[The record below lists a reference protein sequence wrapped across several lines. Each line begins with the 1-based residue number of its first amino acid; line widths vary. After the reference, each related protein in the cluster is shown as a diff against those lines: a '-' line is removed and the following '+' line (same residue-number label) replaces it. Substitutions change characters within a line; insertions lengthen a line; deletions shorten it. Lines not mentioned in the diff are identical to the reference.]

1 MEEVIASTYRIIK
14 KLGSGG
20 GGNVYLAD
28 HLRLNKKVVLKADK
42 RRVTTK
48 TTLLRREADV
58 LKNLNHPNIP
68 KVYDF
73 FVEDDTVYT
82 VMDYIEGESLDRPLK
97 RGEHFS
103 QPQVIQWAKELLDA
117 LEYLHSPTHGD
128 PPQGFV
134 HSDIKPANLMRT
146 PDNHIVL
153 IDFNIALSLGEDAVI
168 GCSAGYASPEHYGLD
183 FSSDSDTVNGESET
197 EAESQSGQDG
207 ETEVDDPTV
216 ERTITESDTEATEVE
231 GKKRNE
237 KSSFTSPK
245 KIIVP
250 DVRSDIYSTGA
261 TLYHL
266 LSGSKPAKNAKAV
279 VSLSEKEYSPQVVKI
294 IKKAMNPNPDLR
306 YQTAQDMRSDFLHL
320 RDRDP
325 RVRRLKAAKR
335 LDIGVVLLILV
346 AGASMTF
353 VGLKRM
359 QTTESW
365 LKLAEY
371 SKSALESGDV
381 DEAVRDA
388 LAGLPEEKGILTPEW
403 LPESKRAL
411 ANALGVYDLSD
422 KFRSSGVLKLP
433 SAPYKIKMS
442 PDGKKLAAVYQ
453 SEAAVYDAESLK
465 SLVTCPMMDSALAD
479 ALFSDDSHLLAAGK
493 DGVSLYNIESGE
505 QMWRTGM
512 ASTLAISGD
521 GQVAAA
527 LDRDRNIVSFYDMKD
542 GQLLRERS
550 MGDKKMP
557 SAFNDSFADPDNAI
571 FCLNMDGTMLAIS
584 FSDGGLYVMDTEH
597 PEDDLI
603 VYESSDYTEFAGGFH
618 GDKFVF
624 SAGKSGHSLFGLVN
638 VEEGTYIG
646 DMESNLRMKAKAD
659 ARGIWVSE
667 GNLLSEFDPD
677 TLDDKEIAFTDTW
690 NISNFSVSDKHTLAV
705 TDEPGFSIFDQGENA
720 LVHEKSDEEYSFA
733 ELGTEYAALA
743 NRSQPDIRVM
753 KEETHED
760 TCVARYDAKYSHD
773 EARVTGDG
781 KRVMLFSYDGF
792 RIYDNEGRLEAEGS
806 FPDPEKI
813 YDQQFRRN
821 GEKSWLDVIW
831 YDGTVRA
838 YSSEDGTLISEE
850 KKEAHSKDLK
860 EEFIT
865 EKYRFVSELHSAPG
879 VYDRESGRF
888 VKELEKDA
896 FLTYVTETDEY
907 ILTEY
912 VRADG
917 ERYGLLLDQNLEILA
932 DLADLCD
939 ISILDKAL
947 YFDYKNGEIR
957 KCHLYSIQE
966 LVELGKNYR

>member
-1 MEEVIASTYRIIK
+1 MEEIIASTYRIIK

-48 TTLLRREADV
+48 TALLRREADV

-197 EAESQSGQDG
+197 EVESQSGQDG
-207 ETEVDDPTV
+207 ETEAEDPTV

-335 LDIGVVLLILV
+335 LDIGVVLLILA

-371 SKSALESGDV
+371 SKSALESGNV

-442 PDGKKLAAVYQ
+442 PDGKKIAAVYQ
-453 SEAAVYDAESLK
+453 SEAAVYDAGSLK
-465 SLVTCPMMDSALAD
+465 TLMTCPMMDSALAD

-505 QMWRTGM
+505 QMWRAGT
-512 ASTLAISGD
+512 ASTLTISGD

-624 SAGKSGHSLFGLVN
+624 SAGKSGYSLFGLVN
-638 VEEGTYIG
+638 VKEGTYIG

-733 ELGTEYAALA
+733 EIGTEYAALA

-850 KKEAHSKDLK
+850 KKEAYSKDLK

-865 EKYRFVSELHSAPG
+865 EKYRFVSELHSAPR

>member
-42 RRVTTK
+42 RRITTK
-48 TTLLRREADV
+48 TALLRREADV

-207 ETEVDDPTV
+207 ETEVDDSTV

-279 VSLSEKEYSPQVVKI
+279 VSLSGKEYSPQVVKI

-335 LDIGVVLLILV
+335 LDIGVVLLVLA

-359 QTTESW
+359 QTTENW

-381 DEAVRDA
+381 DEAVKDA

-422 KFRSSGVLKLP
+422 KFRSSGVVKLP

-442 PDGKKLAAVYQ
+442 PDGKKLVAVYQ

-465 SLVTCPMMDSALAD
+465 TLMTCPMMDSALAD

-505 QMWRTGM
+505 QMWRAGM

-603 VYESSDYTEFAGGFH
+603 VYENSDYTEFAGGFH

-659 ARGIWVSE
+659 ERGIWVSE

-690 NISNFSVSDKHTLAV
+690 NISNFSVSDKHALAV
-705 TDEPGFSIFDQGENA
+705 TNEPGFTIFDQGENA

-865 EKYRFVSELHSAPG
+865 EKYRFVSELHSAPR

>member
-42 RRVTTK
+42 RRITTK
-48 TTLLRREADV
+48 TALLRREADV

-207 ETEVDDPTV
+207 ETEADDPTV

-279 VSLSEKEYSPQVVKI
+279 VSLSGKEYSPQVVKI

-325 RVRRLKAAKR
+325 RVRRLKAVKR
-335 LDIGVVLLILV
+335 LDIGVVLLILA

-422 KFRSSGVLKLP
+422 KFRSSGVIKLP

-453 SEAAVYDAESLK
+453 SETAVYDAESLK
-465 SLVTCPMMDSALAD
+465 SLMTCPMMDSALAD

-505 QMWRTGM
+505 QMWRAGM
-512 ASTLAISGD
+512 ASTLTISGD

-550 MGDKKMP
+550 MGEKKMS

-584 FSDGGLYVMDTEH
+584 FSDGGLYVMDAEH

-603 VYESSDYTEFAGGFH
+603 VYESSDYSGFAGGFH

-624 SAGKSGHSLFGLVN
+624 SAGKSGHSLFGIVN
-638 VEEGTYIG
+638 VKEGTYIG

-659 ARGIWVSE
+659 ERGIWVSE

-690 NISNFSVSDKHTLAV
+690 NISNFSVLDKHVLAV
-705 TDEPGFSIFDQGENA
+705 TDEPGFTIFDQGENA

-733 ELGTEYAALA
+733 EIGTEYAALA
-743 NRSQPDIRVM
+743 NRSQPDLRVM

-760 TCVARYDAKYSHD
+760 TCVVRYDAKYPHD

-831 YDGTVRA
+831 YDGMVRA

-865 EKYRFVSELHSAPG
+865 EKYRFVSELHSAPR

>member
-306 YQTAQDMRSDFLHL
+306 YQTARDMRSDFLHL

-335 LDIGVVLLILV
+335 LDIGVVLLVLV

-359 QTTESW
+359 QTTENW

-422 KFRSSGVLKLP
+422 KFRSSGVAKLP

-442 PDGKKLAAVYQ
+442 PDGKKLVAVYQ

-465 SLVTCPMMDSALAD
+465 TLMTCPMMDSALAD

-603 VYESSDYTEFAGGFH
+603 VYENSDYTEFAGGFH

-690 NISNFSVSDKHTLAV
+690 NISNFSVSDKHTLTV

-733 ELGTEYAALA
+733 EIGTEYAALA

-773 EARVTGDG
+773 EARVTGDR

-865 EKYRFVSELHSAPG
+865 EKYRFVSELHSAPR

>member
-42 RRVTTK
+42 RRITTK
-48 TTLLRREADV
+48 TALLRREADV

-197 EAESQSGQDG
+197 EAESQSDQDG
-207 ETEVDDPTV
+207 ETEADDPTV

-325 RVRRLKAAKR
+325 RVRRLKAVKR
-335 LDIGVVLLILV
+335 LDIGVVLLILA

-359 QTTESW
+359 QTTENW

-422 KFRSSGVLKLP
+422 KFRSSGVIKLP

-442 PDGKKLAAVYQ
+442 PDGKNLAAVYQ

-465 SLVTCPMMDSALAD
+465 SLMTCPMMDSALAD

-505 QMWRTGM
+505 QMWRAGM
-512 ASTLAISGD
+512 ASTLTISGD

-584 FSDGGLYVMDTEH
+584 FSDGGLYVMDAEH

-603 VYESSDYTEFAGGFH
+603 VYESSDYSEFAGGFH

-638 VEEGTYIG
+638 VKEGTYIG

-659 ARGIWVSE
+659 ERGIWVSE

-677 TLDDKEIAFTDTW
+677 TLADKEIAFTDTW

-705 TDEPGFSIFDQGENA
+705 TNEPGFTIFDQGENA

-865 EKYRFVSELHSAPG
+865 EKYRFVSELHSAPR

>member
-42 RRVTTK
+42 RRITTK
-48 TTLLRREADV
+48 TALLRREADV

-207 ETEVDDPTV
+207 ETEVDDHTV

-325 RVRRLKAAKR
+325 RVRRLKAVKQ
-335 LDIGVVLLILV
+335 LDIGVVLLILA

-359 QTTESW
+359 QTTENW

-422 KFRSSGVLKLP
+422 KFRSSGVIKLP

-442 PDGKKLAAVYQ
+442 PDGKKLAAVYR

-465 SLVTCPMMDSALAD
+465 SLMTCPMMNSALAD

-505 QMWRTGM
+505 QMWRAGM
-512 ASTLAISGD
+512 ASTLTISGD

-550 MGDKKMP
+550 MGEKKLP

-618 GDKFVF
+618 GDKFAF

-638 VEEGTYIG
+638 VKEGTYIG

-659 ARGIWVSE
+659 ERGIWVSE

-677 TLDDKEIAFTDTW
+677 TLADKEIAFTDTW
-690 NISNFSVSDKHTLAV
+690 NISNFSVSDKHILAV

-720 LVHEKSDEEYSFA
+720 LIHEKSDEEYSFA

-743 NRSQPDIRVM
+743 NRSQPDLRVM

-838 YSSEDGTLISEE
+838 YSSVDGTLISEE

-865 EKYRFVSELHSAPG
+865 EKYRFVSELHSAPR

>member
-279 VSLSEKEYSPQVVKI
+279 VSLSGKEYSPQVVKI

-306 YQTAQDMRSDFLHL
+306 YQTARDMRSDFLHL

-335 LDIGVVLLILV
+335 LDIGVVLLVLA

-359 QTTESW
+359 QTTENW

-422 KFRSSGVLKLP
+422 KFRSSGVVKLP

-442 PDGKKLAAVYQ
+442 PDGKKLVAVYQ

-465 SLVTCPMMDSALAD
+465 TLMTCPMMDSALAD

-603 VYESSDYTEFAGGFH
+603 VYENSDYTEFAGGFH

-624 SAGKSGHSLFGLVN
+624 SAGKSGHSIFGLVN

-646 DMESNLRMKAKAD
+646 DMESKLRMKAKAD
-659 ARGIWVSE
+659 ERGIWVSE

-690 NISNFSVSDKHTLAV
+690 NISNFSVSDKHVLAV
-705 TDEPGFSIFDQGENA
+705 TDEPGFTIFDQGENA
-720 LVHEKSDEEYSFA
+720 LIHEKSDEEYSFA

-760 TCVARYDAKYSHD
+760 TCVVRYDAKYPHD

>member
-279 VSLSEKEYSPQVVKI
+279 VSLSGKEYSPQVVKI

-306 YQTAQDMRSDFLHL
+306 YQTARDMRSDFLHL

-335 LDIGVVLLILV
+335 LDIGVVLLVLA

-359 QTTESW
+359 QTTENW

-422 KFRSSGVLKLP
+422 KFRSSGVVKLP

-442 PDGKKLAAVYQ
+442 PDGKKLVAVYQ

-465 SLVTCPMMDSALAD
+465 TLMTCPMMDSALAD

-603 VYESSDYTEFAGGFH
+603 VYENSDYTEFAGGFH

-690 NISNFSVSDKHTLAV
+690 NISNFSVSDKHTLTV

-865 EKYRFVSELHSAPG
+865 EKYRFVSELHSAPR

>member
-48 TTLLRREADV
+48 TALLRREADV

-207 ETEVDDPTV
+207 ETEADDPTV

-279 VSLSEKEYSPQVVKI
+279 VSLSGKEYSPQVVKI

-306 YQTAQDMRSDFLHL
+306 YQTARDMRSDFLDL

-335 LDIGVVLLILV
+335 LDIGVVLLVLA

-359 QTTESW
+359 QTTENW

-403 LPESKRAL
+403 LPESKRTL

-422 KFRSSGVLKLP
+422 KFRSSGVVKLP

-442 PDGKKLAAVYQ
+442 PDGKKLVAVYQ

-465 SLVTCPMMDSALAD
+465 TLMTCPMMDSALAD

-603 VYESSDYTEFAGGFH
+603 VYENSDYTEFAGGFH

-659 ARGIWVSE
+659 ERGIWVSE

-690 NISNFSVSDKHTLAV
+690 NISNFSVSDKHALAV
-705 TDEPGFSIFDQGENA
+705 TNEPGFTIFDQGENA

-865 EKYRFVSELHSAPG
+865 EKYRFVSELHSAPR

>member
-1 MEEVIASTYRIIK
+1 MEEIIASTYRIIK

-42 RRVTTK
+42 RRITTK
-48 TTLLRREADV
+48 TALLRREADI

-207 ETEVDDPTV
+207 ETEADDPTV

-325 RVRRLKAAKR
+325 RVRRLKTAKR
-335 LDIGVVLLILV
+335 LDIGVVLLILA

-422 KFRSSGVLKLP
+422 KFRSSGVVKLP

-465 SLVTCPMMDSALAD
+465 TLMTCPMMDSALAD

-505 QMWRTGM
+505 QMWRSGM
-512 ASTLAISGD
+512 ASTLTISGD

-550 MGDKKMP
+550 MGGKKMP

-603 VYESSDYTEFAGGFH
+603 VYESSEYTELAGGFH

-638 VEEGTYIG
+638 VKEGTYIG
-646 DMESNLRMKAKAD
+646 DIESNLRMKAKAD

-760 TCVARYDAKYSHD
+760 TCVAHYDAKYSHD
-773 EARVTGDG
+773 EARVTGDW

-792 RIYDNEGRLEAEGS
+792 RIYNNEGRLEAEGS

-850 KKEAHSKDLK
+850 KKEAYSKDLK

-865 EKYRFVSELHSAPG
+865 EKYRFVSELHSAPR

>member
-1 MEEVIASTYRIIK
+1 MEEIIASTYRIIK

-48 TTLLRREADV
+48 TALLRREADV

-325 RVRRLKAAKR
+325 RVRRLKTAKR
-335 LDIGVVLLILV
+335 LDIGVVLLILA

-422 KFRSSGVLKLP
+422 KFRSSGVVKLP

-442 PDGKKLAAVYQ
+442 PDGKKIAAVYQ

-465 SLVTCPMMDSALAD
+465 TLMTFPMMDSALAD

-505 QMWRTGM
+505 QMWRAGM
-512 ASTLAISGD
+512 ASTLTISGD

-603 VYESSDYTEFAGGFH
+603 VYESSDYSEFAGGFH

-638 VEEGTYIG
+638 VKEGTYIG
-646 DMESNLRMKAKAD
+646 DMESNLRMKAKTD

-690 NISNFSVSDKHTLAV
+690 NISNFSVSDKHTLTV

-743 NRSQPDIRVM
+743 NRSQPDLRVM

-865 EKYRFVSELHSAPG
+865 EKYRFVSELHSAPR

>member
-1 MEEVIASTYRIIK
+1 MEEIIASTYRIIK

-42 RRVTTK
+42 RRITTK
-48 TTLLRREADV
+48 TALLRREADV

-197 EAESQSGQDG
+197 EAKSQSGQDG
-207 ETEVDDPTV
+207 ETEADDPTV

-231 GKKRNE
+231 GKKRNGN
-237 KSSFTSPK
+237 SSFTYPK

-335 LDIGVVLLILV
+335 LDIGVVLLILA

-422 KFRSSGVLKLP
+422 KFRSSGVIKLP

-453 SEAAVYDAESLK
+453 SETAVYDVESLK
-465 SLVTCPMMDSALAD
+465 SLMTCPMMDSALAD

-505 QMWRTGM
+505 QMWRAGM

-603 VYESSDYTEFAGGFH
+603 VYESSDYSEFAGGFH

-733 ELGTEYAALA
+733 EIGTEYAALA

-760 TCVARYDAKYSHD
+760 TCVARYDAKYPHD

-781 KRVMLFSYDGF
+781 KKAMLFSYDGF
-792 RIYDNEGRLEAEGS
+792 RIYDSDGTLMAEGS

-860 EEFIT
+860 EEFVT
-865 EKYRFVSELHSAPG
+865 EKYRFVSELHSAPR

>member
-42 RRVTTK
+42 RRITTK
-48 TTLLRREADV
+48 TALLRREADV

-207 ETEVDDPTV
+207 ETEADDPTV

-325 RVRRLKAAKR
+325 RVRRLKAVKR
-335 LDIGVVLLILV
+335 LDIGVVLLILA

-359 QTTESW
+359 QTTEKW

-422 KFRSSGVLKLP
+422 KFRSSGVIKLP

-465 SLVTCPMMDSALAD
+465 SLMTCPMMDSALAD

-505 QMWRTGM
+505 QVWKAGM

-603 VYESSDYTEFAGGFH
+603 VYENSDYTEFAGGFH

-624 SAGKSGHSLFGLVN
+624 SAGKSGHSIFGLVN

-659 ARGIWVSE
+659 ERGIWVSE

-677 TLDDKEIAFTDTW
+677 TLADKEIAFTDTW
-690 NISNFSVSDKHTLAV
+690 NISNFSVSDKHTLTV

-733 ELGTEYAALA
+733 ELGTEYSALA

-760 TCVARYDAKYSHD
+760 TCVARYDARYSHD

-865 EKYRFVSELHSAPG
+865 EKYRFVSELHSAPR

-939 ISILDKAL
+939 ISLSAS
-947 YFDYKNGEIR
+947 IR
-957 KCHLYSIQE
+957 QCTSDPPLMPAP
-966 LVELGKNYR
+966 

>member
-42 RRVTTK
+42 RRITTK
-48 TTLLRREADV
+48 TALLRREADV

-207 ETEVDDPTV
+207 ETEADDPTV

-231 GKKRNE
+231 GKKRNGN
-237 KSSFTSPK
+237 SSFTSPK

-279 VSLSEKEYSPQVVKI
+279 VSLSGKEYSPQVVKI

-306 YQTAQDMRSDFLHL
+306 YQTARDMRSDFLHL

-335 LDIGVVLLILV
+335 LDIGVVLLILA

-359 QTTESW
+359 QTTEKW

-422 KFRSSGVLKLP
+422 KFRSCGVIKLP

-465 SLVTCPMMDSALAD
+465 SLMTCPMMDSALAD

-505 QMWRTGM
+505 QMWRAGM
-512 ASTLAISGD
+512 ASTLTISGD

-603 VYESSDYTEFAGGFH
+603 VYESSDYSEFAGGFH

-638 VEEGTYIG
+638 VKEGTYIG

-760 TCVARYDAKYSHD
+760 TCVVRYDAKYPHD

-831 YDGTVRA
+831 YDGMVRA

-865 EKYRFVSELHSAPG
+865 EKYRFVSELHSAPR

>member
-1 MEEVIASTYRIIK
+1 MEEIIASTYRIIK

-42 RRVTTK
+42 RRITTK
-48 TTLLRREADV
+48 TALLRREADI

-168 GCSAGYASPEHYGLD
+168 GCSAGYASPEHYGID

-207 ETEVDDPTV
+207 ETEADDPTV

-325 RVRRLKAAKR
+325 RVRRLKAVKR
-335 LDIGVVLLILV
+335 LDIGVVLLILA

-422 KFRSSGVLKLP
+422 KFRSSGVIKLP

-465 SLVTCPMMDSALAD
+465 SLMTCPMMDSALAD

-493 DGVSLYNIESGE
+493 DGVSLYDIESGE
-505 QMWRTGM
+505 QMWRAEM
-512 ASTLAISGD
+512 ASTLTISGD

-571 FCLNMDGTMLAIS
+571 FRLNMDGTMLAIS

-603 VYESSDYTEFAGGFH
+603 VYESSDYSEFAGGFH

-638 VEEGTYIG
+638 VKEGTYIG
-646 DMESNLRMKAKAD
+646 DMESNLRMKAKTD

-690 NISNFSVSDKHTLAV
+690 NISNFSVSDKHTLTV

-743 NRSQPDIRVM
+743 NRSQPDLRVM

-821 GEKSWLDVIW
+821 GENSWLDVIW

-865 EKYRFVSELHSAPG
+865 EKYRFVSELHSAPR

>member
-1 MEEVIASTYRIIK
+1 MEEIIASTYRIIK

-42 RRVTTK
+42 RRITTK
-48 TTLLRREADV
+48 TALLRREADV

-207 ETEVDDPTV
+207 ETEADDPTV
-216 ERTITESDTEATEVE
+216 ERTITESDPEATEVE

-325 RVRRLKAAKR
+325 RVRRLKAVKR
-335 LDIGVVLLILV
+335 LDIGVVLLILA

-422 KFRSSGVLKLP
+422 KFRSSGVIKLP

-465 SLVTCPMMDSALAD
+465 SLMTCPMMDSALAD

-505 QMWRTGM
+505 QVWKAGM

-527 LDRDRNIVSFYDMKD
+527 MDRDRNIVSFYDMKD

-550 MGDKKMP
+550 LGEKQMA

-603 VYESSDYTEFAGGFH
+603 VYENSDYTEFAGGFH

-624 SAGKSGHSLFGLVN
+624 SAGRSGHSLFGLVN
-638 VEEGTYIG
+638 VKEGTYIG

-677 TLDDKEIAFTDTW
+677 TLADKEIAFTDTW

-705 TDEPGFSIFDQGENA
+705 TDEPGFFIFDQGENA

-733 ELGTEYAALA
+733 EIGTEYAALA

-760 TCVARYDAKYSHD
+760 TCVACYDAKYSHD

-865 EKYRFVSELHSAPG
+865 EKYRFVSELHSAPR

>member
-1 MEEVIASTYRIIK
+1 MEEIIASTYRIIK

-48 TTLLRREADV
+48 TALLRREADV

-117 LEYLHSPTHGD
+117 LKYLHSPTHGD

-207 ETEVDDPTV
+207 ETEADDPTV

-335 LDIGVVLLILV
+335 LDIGVVLLILA

-359 QTTESW
+359 QTTEKW

-422 KFRSSGVLKLP
+422 KFRSSGVVKLP

-465 SLVTCPMMDSALAD
+465 SLMTCPMMDSALAD
-479 ALFSDDSHLLAAGK
+479 VLFSDDSHLLAAGK

-505 QMWRTGM
+505 QMWRSGM
-512 ASTLAISGD
+512 ASTLTISGD
-521 GQVAAA
+521 GQIAAA

-550 MGDKKMP
+550 MGDKKMS

-850 KKEAHSKDLK
+850 KKEAYSKDLK

-865 EKYRFVSELHSAPG
+865 EKYRFVSELHSAPR

>member
-216 ERTITESDTEATEVE
+216 ERTITESDTEATEVD

-266 LSGSKPAKNAKAV
+266 LSGLKPAKNAKAV

-335 LDIGVVLLILV
+335 LDIGVVLLVLA

-359 QTTESW
+359 QTTENW

-381 DEAVRDA
+381 DEAVKDA

-422 KFRSSGVLKLP
+422 KFRSSGVVKLP

-442 PDGKKLAAVYQ
+442 PDGKKLVAVYQ

-465 SLVTCPMMDSALAD
+465 TLMTCPMMDSALAD

-838 YSSEDGTLISEE
+838 YSSVDGTLISEE

-860 EEFIT
+860 EEFVT
-865 EKYRFVSELHSAPG
+865 EKYRFVSELHSAPR

>member
-42 RRVTTK
+42 RRITTK
-48 TTLLRREADV
+48 TALLRREADV

-197 EAESQSGQDG
+197 EAESQSAQDS
-207 ETEVDDPTV
+207 ETEVDDSTV
-216 ERTITESDTEATEVE
+216 ERTITESDTESTEKEE
-231 GKKRNE
+231 GSRKE
-237 KSSFTSPK
+237 KSFSASPK

-279 VSLSEKEYSPQVVKI
+279 VSLSGKEYSPQVVKI
-294 IKKAMNPNPDLR
+294 IRKAMNPNPDLR

-325 RVRRLKAAKR
+325 RVRRLKAVKR
-335 LDIGVVLLILV
+335 LDIGVVLLLLA

-359 QTTESW
+359 QTTENW

-371 SKSALESGDV
+371 SKSAIESGDV
-381 DEAVRDA
+381 DKAVKDA

-422 KFRSSGVLKLP
+422 KFRSSGVIKLP

-465 SLVTCPMMDSALAD
+465 SLMTCPMMDSALAD

-493 DGVSLYNIESGE
+493 DGVSLYNIESRE
-505 QMWRTGM
+505 QMWRAGM
-512 ASTLAISGD
+512 ASTLTISGD

-527 LDRDRNIVSFYDMKD
+527 MDRDRNIVSFYDMKD

-618 GDKFVF
+618 GDKFAF
-624 SAGKSGHSLFGLVN
+624 SAGKSGHSIFGLIN
-638 VEEGTYIG
+638 VDEGAYIG
-646 DMESNLRMKAKAD
+646 DMESNLQMKAKAD
-659 ARGIWVSE
+659 ESGIWVSE

-677 TLDDKEIAFTDTW
+677 TLDDKEVAFTDTW
-690 NISNFSVSDKHTLAV
+690 NISHFSVSDKHVLAV

-760 TCVARYDAKYSHD
+760 TCVVRYDAKYSHD

-781 KRVMLFSYDGF
+781 EKAMLFSYDGF
-792 RIYDNEGRLEAEGS
+792 RIYGSDGTLTAEGS
-806 FPDPEKI
+806 FPEAEKI
-813 YDQQFRRN
+813 YDQQFRRD

-850 KKEAHSKDLK
+850 RGEAPSKDLE
-860 EEFIT
+860 EEFST
-865 EKYRFVSELHSAPG
+865 EKYRFVSELHSAPK
-879 VYDRESGRF
+879 VYDKQSGKF
-888 VKELEKDA
+888 VKELEKDD
-896 FLTYVTETDEY
+896 FLAYVTEVGEY

-932 DLADLCD
+932 DLPDLCD
-939 ISILDKAL
+939 IHIPDETI
-947 YFDYKNGEIR
+947 YFDYKNGELR
-957 KCHLYSIQE
+957 QCHLYSIQE
-966 LVELGKNYR
+966 LIDLGKNYR

>member
-1 MEEVIASTYRIIK
+1 MEEVSASTYRIIK

-42 RRVTTK
+42 RRITTK
-48 TTLLRREADV
+48 TALLRREADV

-207 ETEVDDPTV
+207 ETEADDPTV

-325 RVRRLKAAKR
+325 RVRRLKAVKR
-335 LDIGVVLLILV
+335 LDIGVVLLLLA

-359 QTTESW
+359 QTTENW

-403 LPESKRAL
+403 LPESRRAL

-422 KFRSSGVLKLP
+422 KFRSSGVVKLP

-453 SEAAVYDAESLK
+453 SEAAVYDAES
-465 SLVTCPMMDSALAD
+465 
-479 ALFSDDSHLLAAGK
+479 
-493 DGVSLYNIESGE
+493 
-505 QMWRTGM
+505 
-512 ASTLAISGD
+512 
-521 GQVAAA
+521 
-527 LDRDRNIVSFYDMKD
+527 
-542 GQLLRERS
+542 
-550 MGDKKMP
+550 
-557 SAFNDSFADPDNAI
+557 
-571 FCLNMDGTMLAIS
+571 
-584 FSDGGLYVMDTEH
+584 
-597 PEDDLI
+597 
-603 VYESSDYTEFAGGFH
+603 
-618 GDKFVF
+618 
-624 SAGKSGHSLFGLVN
+624 
-638 VEEGTYIG
+638 
-646 DMESNLRMKAKAD
+646 
-659 ARGIWVSE
+659 
-667 GNLLSEFDPD
+667 
-677 TLDDKEIAFTDTW
+677 
-690 NISNFSVSDKHTLAV
+690 
-705 TDEPGFSIFDQGENA
+705 
-720 LVHEKSDEEYSFA
+720 
-733 ELGTEYAALA
+733 
-743 NRSQPDIRVM
+743 
-753 KEETHED
+753 
-760 TCVARYDAKYSHD
+760 
-773 EARVTGDG
+773 
-781 KRVMLFSYDGF
+781 
-792 RIYDNEGRLEAEGS
+792 
-806 FPDPEKI
+806 
-813 YDQQFRRN
+813 
-821 GEKSWLDVIW
+821 
-831 YDGTVRA
+831 
-838 YSSEDGTLISEE
+838 
-850 KKEAHSKDLK
+850 
-860 EEFIT
+860 
-865 EKYRFVSELHSAPG
+865 
-879 VYDRESGRF
+879 
-888 VKELEKDA
+888 
-896 FLTYVTETDEY
+896 
-907 ILTEY
+907 
-912 VRADG
+912 
-917 ERYGLLLDQNLEILA
+917 
-932 DLADLCD
+932 
-939 ISILDKAL
+939 
-947 YFDYKNGEIR
+947 
-957 KCHLYSIQE
+957 
-966 LVELGKNYR
+966 

>member
-42 RRVTTK
+42 RRSSTK
-48 TTLLRREADV
+48 TSLLRREADV

-73 FVEDDTVYT
+73 FMENDTVYT

-117 LEYLHSPTHGD
+117 LNYLHSPTHGD
-128 PPQGFV
+128 PPRGFV

-183 FSSDSDTVNGESET
+183 FSSDSDTVHGDSET
-197 EAESQSGQDG
+197 EAESWSAADG
-207 ETEVDDPTV
+207 ETEVDEPTI
-216 ERTITESDTEATEVE
+216 ERTIAESDTGETEVE
-231 GKKRNE
+231 EESGKERSF
-237 KSSFTSPK
+237 SSSPK
-245 KIIVP
+245 KMIVP

-294 IKKAMNPNPDLR
+294 IRKAMNPNPDLR
-306 YQTAQDMRSDFLHL
+306 YQTARDMRSDFLHL

-325 RVRRLKAAKR
+325 RVRRLKAVKR
-335 LDIGVVLLILV
+335 LDIGVVLLLLA

-359 QTTESW
+359 QTTENW

-381 DEAVRDA
+381 DEAVKDA
-388 LAGLPEEKGILTPEW
+388 LTGLPEEKGILIPGW
-403 LPESKRAL
+403 LPESRRAL
-411 ANALGVYDLSD
+411 TSALGVYDLSD
-422 KFRSSGVLKLP
+422 KFRSSGVVKLP

-442 PDGKKLAAVYQ
+442 PDGKKIAAVYQ
-453 SEAAVYDAESLK
+453 SEAAVYDAESLEQ
-465 SLVTCPMMDSALAD
+465 LMTCPMTDSALAD
-479 ALFSDDSHLLAAGK
+479 ALFSDDSHLLAAAK
-493 DGVSLYNIESGE
+493 DGVSLYDIESGE
-505 QMWRTGM
+505 QIWKTGM

-521 GQVAAA
+521 GQTVAAMN
-527 LDRDRNIVSFYDMKD
+527 RDRNIVSFYDMKD

-550 MGDKKMP
+550 LGEKQMA

-571 FCLNMDGTMLAIS
+571 FSLNMDGTMLAVS

-603 VYESSDYTEFAGGFH
+603 VYENSDYTEFAGGFH

-624 SAGKSGHSLFGLVN
+624 SAGKSGHSIFGLVN
-638 VEEGTYIG
+638 VDEGTYIG
-646 DMESNLRMKAKAD
+646 DMESNLQMKAKAD
-659 ARGIWVSE
+659 ESGIWVSE

-690 NISNFSVSDKHTLAV
+690 NISNFSVSDQHVLAV

-733 ELGTEYAALA
+733 ELGIEYAVLA
-743 NRSQPDIRVM
+743 NRSQPEVRVM

-760 TCVARYDAKYSHD
+760 TCVVRYDAKYSHD

-781 KRVMLFSYDGF
+781 KKAMLFSYAGF
-792 RIYDNEGRLEAEGS
+792 RIYDNDGTLAAEGS
-806 FPDPEKI
+806 FPEAEKI
-813 YDQQFRRN
+813 YDQQFRRD

-831 YDGTVRA
+831 YDGMVRA
-838 YSSEDGTLISEE
+838 YSAEDGTLISEE
-850 KKEAHSKDLK
+850 SGEAPSKDLE
-860 EEFIT
+860 EEFST
-865 EKYRFVSELHSAPG
+865 EKYRFVSELHSAPK
-879 VYDRESGRF
+879 VYDRQSGKF
-888 VKELEKDA
+888 VKELEKDD
-896 FLTYVTETDEY
+896 FLAYVTEIGEY

-932 DLADLCD
+932 DLPDLCD
-939 ISILDKAL
+939 IDAADRTL
-947 YFDYKNGEIR
+947 YFDYKNGELR

-966 LVELGKNYR
+966 LIDLGKNYR